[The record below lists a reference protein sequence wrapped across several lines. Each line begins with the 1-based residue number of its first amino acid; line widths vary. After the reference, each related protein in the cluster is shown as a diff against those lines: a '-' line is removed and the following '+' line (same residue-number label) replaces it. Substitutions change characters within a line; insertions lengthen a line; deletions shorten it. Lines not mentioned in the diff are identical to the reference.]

1 MARTNQILCIRNIE
15 IETLGSFE
23 NYLLGDGYKIIDIMA
38 SKTITESLTLRQYD
52 AVFVLG
58 GPMSVNDNY
67 DYLDEEK
74 KIIRS
79 AIEDEIPLVGICL
92 GSQLIAS
99 ACGGLV
105 YKGAKKEIG
114 WGSVDITDCGTKSVF
129 RNLSNRTIPVFHWHG
144 DSFTLPVG
152 AEVLARS
159 DLYIQAF
166 SFKTAIGIQFH
177 LEVDEEM
184 VKEWSNNYKQELVS
198 ENLSKESFLLN
209 QDKNFIE
216 LKDVSKQVY
225 DNFKFL
231 IEK

>member
-1 MARTNQILCIRNIE
+1 MAQTNQILCIRNIE

-23 NYLLGDGYKIIDIMA
+23 NYLLGDGYKIIDIMGN
-38 SKTITESLTLRQYD
+38 KTFTESFTLRQYD

-129 RNLSNRTIPVFHWHG
+129 RNLPGRTIPVFHWHG

-184 VKEWSNNYKQELVS
+184 VKEWCNNYKQELLS

-216 LKDVSKQVY
+216 LKALSKQVY
-225 DNFKFL
+225 DNFKIL

>member
-1 MARTNQILCIRNIE
+1 MAHTNQILCIRNID

-23 NYLLGDGYKIIDIMA
+23 NYLLDDGYKITDIMA
-38 SKTITESLTLRQYD
+38 NKTTIESLILKQYD
-52 AVFVLG
+52 AVFILG

-67 DYLDEEK
+67 DYLVEEK
-74 KIIRS
+74 KLIRS
-79 AIEDEIPLVGICL
+79 AIEYEIPLIGVCL

-105 YKGAKKEIG
+105 YKGSKKEIG
-114 WGSVDITDCGTKSVF
+114 WGKVDITDCGTKSVF
-129 RNLSNRTIPVFHWHG
+129 RNLPRRKIHVFHWHG

-159 DLYIQAF
+159 DLYVQAF

-184 VKEWSNNYKQELVS
+184 VKNWSNNYQQELVS
-198 ENLSKESFLLN
+198 ENLSKESFLFN

-216 LKDVSKQVY
+216 LKGISKQVY
-225 DNFKFL
+225 DAFKVY

>member
-1 MARTNQILCIRNIE
+1 LAHTNQILCIRNID

-23 NYLLGDGYKIIDIMA
+23 NYLLDDGYKIIDIMA
-38 SKTITESLTLRQYD
+38 NKTTIESLILKQYD
-52 AVFVLG
+52 AVFILG

-67 DYLDEEK
+67 DYLVEEK
-74 KIIRS
+74 KLIRS
-79 AIEDEIPLVGICL
+79 AIEYEIPLIGVCL

-105 YKGAKKEIG
+105 YKGSKKEIG
-114 WGSVDITDCGTKSVF
+114 WGKVDITDCGTKSVF
-129 RNLSNRTIPVFHWHG
+129 RNLPRRKIRVFHWHG
-144 DSFTLPVG
+144 DSFTLPLG

-159 DLYIQAF
+159 DLYVQAF

-184 VKEWSNNYKQELVS
+184 VKNWSNNYQQELLS
-198 ENLSKESFLLN
+198 ENLSKESFLFN

-216 LKDVSKQVY
+216 LKGISKNVY
-225 DNFKFL
+225 DAFKVL